1 MATNE
6 AVWVQVTVPD
16 DKLEELLKVPSRRR
30 LAASLEGPLLTM
42 PCHARHTVPTTPR
55 AICRQVM
62 ETDCLESRK
71 EEGCTRFDVLR
82 DKANPSI
89 FYFYETYVN
98 ADAAALHKTLPHY
111 KLWADFKAANPSIGP
126 TQSVIKAGSLF
137 P

>member
-6 AVWVQVTVPD
+6 AVWVQVTIPD
-16 DKLEELLKVPSRRR
+16 DKIEEFLKVPSRRR
-30 LAASLEGPLLTM
+30 LAASLEGPFLAMPTTLT
-42 PCHARHTVPTTPR
+42 CTTPR
-55 AICRQVM
+55 TICPQVM

-111 KLWADFKAANPSIGP
+111 KLLADFKAANPSIGP